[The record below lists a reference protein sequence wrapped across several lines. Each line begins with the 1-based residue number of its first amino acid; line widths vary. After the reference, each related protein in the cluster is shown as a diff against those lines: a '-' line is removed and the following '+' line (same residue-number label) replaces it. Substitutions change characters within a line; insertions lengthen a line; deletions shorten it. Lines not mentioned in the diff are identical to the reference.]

1 MDLKSKRKREL
12 DIRKKKR
19 RKEIIKVALE
29 VFKEKG
35 IDNTKMTDVAKKAQF
50 GVATVYRYFNTKTD
64 LVIEAATL
72 LWDEEIAILN
82 NMLNEKAFTN
92 LLSIERVRKIL
103 ELFLDIYYNHQ
114 DILSFL
120 EQFDN
125 YMVKK
130 KIPQNQLDS
139 YEKSVIDI
147 KQSIIKAIE
156 QGKIDGSI
164 KKEVDADV
172 FYVTITHSL
181 MSLCQKLVLRGKIL
195 TNDNVIKEND
205 QIQLLIDMAINYISN

>member
-35 IDNTKMTDVAKKAQF
+35 IDNTKMTDVAKKAEF
-50 GVATVYRYFNTKTD
+50 GVATLYRYFNTKAD
-64 LVIEAATL
+64 LVIETATL
-72 LWDEEIAILN
+72 LWDEEINVIN
-82 NMLNEKAFTN
+82 NMLNEKTFTE
-92 LLSIERVRKIL
+92 LKAIKRVRKIL

-114 DILSFL
+114 DTLSFL

-125 YMVKK
+125 YIVKEN
-130 KIPQNQLDS
+130 IPEDKLEN
-139 YEKSVIDI
+139 YEENVINI
-147 KQSIIKAIE
+147 KESIIKAINE
-156 QGKIDGSI
+156 GKIDGSI
-164 KKEVDADV
+164 RKDIDVDV

-195 TNDNVIKEND
+195 TNDNVVKENE
-205 QIQLLIDMAINYISN
+205 QIQLLIDMAIDYISN